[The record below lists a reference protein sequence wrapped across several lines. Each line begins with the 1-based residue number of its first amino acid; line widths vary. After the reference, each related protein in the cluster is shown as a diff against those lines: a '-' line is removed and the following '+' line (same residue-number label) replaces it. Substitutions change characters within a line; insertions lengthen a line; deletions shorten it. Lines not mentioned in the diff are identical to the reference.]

1 MSEVCQFRTRR
12 WCMTSG
18 MELDAARCYRALLA
32 RDARF
37 DGRFFTAVRTTGI
50 YCRPICPAPTPKAVN
65 VTFFACAAAAE
76 AAGFRACLR
85 CRPQAAPGTPAWL
98 GSAAVVSRALRL
110 IGADAL
116 DDDDVEALAARVGLG
131 GRQLRRL
138 FAEHLG
144 ASPAQVA
151 RARRVHFARA
161 LVDDTDLPMAE
172 VAFAAGFRSI
182 RQFNHAMLMH
192 FRESPR
198 RLRARRLKRDAAA
211 SRAAGQR
218 GLAHATRGPVVAPGR
233 TQVELQPEV
242 ATPGLVVR
250 LSYRPPFDWTGLLR
264 FLARRATPG
273 VEVVERD
280 VYRRTIGTP
289 EAHGEIEVRHVPA
302 ERHLA
307 MEIRLA
313 DHEDLIQ
320 VIERARRL
328 FDLAADPL
336 RIVGQLRRRPEL
348 RAAVDARSG
357 VRVPGA
363 WDGFELAVRAVLGQ
377 QVTVAGATTL
387 AGRLA
392 ATFGT
397 PVTTASAGLT
407 QLFPPPDVLADAD
420 LGGIGIPRARAATIR
435 ALAAAVVDGTLR
447 LDTALD
453 LDDAIARLVAIPG
466 IGEWTAHYI
475 AMRALGEADAFP
487 ASDLGLRRALGNGA
501 GPLAARDVQRMAEA
515 WRPWRA
521 YAAMHLWATLEEGR

>member
-1 MSEVCQFRTRR
+1 MSEVCQFGTRR

-65 VTFFACAAAAE
+65 VRFFACAAAAE

-116 DDDDVEALAARVGLG
+116 DDDDIEALAARVGLG

-161 LVDDTDLPMAE
+161 LVDDTDLPMAD

-182 RQFNHAMLMH
+182 RQFNHAMLAH

-198 RLRARRLKRDAAA
+198 RLRARRL
-211 SRAAGQR
+211 S
-218 GLAHATRGPVVAPGR
+218 RGPAANAPSR
-233 TQVELQPEV
+233 K
-242 ATPGLVVR
+242 GLVVR
-250 LSYRPPFDWTGLLR
+250 LSYRPPFDWKGLLR
-264 FLARRATPG
+264 FLARRSTPG
-273 VEVVERD
+273 VEVVDRD

-302 ERHLA
+302 ERHVI

-313 DHEDLIQ
+313 DHDDLIQ
-320 VIERARRL
+320 VVERARRL

-348 RAAVDARSG
+348 RAAVDPRSG

-392 ATFGT
+392 GAFGT
-397 PVTTASAGLT
+397 PVTAASAGLT
-407 QLFPPPDVLADAD
+407 HLFPTPDVLADAD
-420 LGGIGIPRARAATIR
+420 LGRIGIPRARAATIR

-521 YAAMHLWATLEEGR
+521 YAAMHLWATLEEER

>member
-1 MSEVCQFRTRR
+1 
-12 WCMTSG
+12 
-18 MELDAARCYRALLA
+18 MELDATRCYRALLA

-50 YCRPICPAPTPKAVN
+50 YCRPICPPPTPKAVN
-65 VTFFACAAAAE
+65 VRFFACAAAAE

-85 CRPQAAPGTPAWL
+85 CRPQAAPGTPAWM
-98 GSAAVVSRALRL
+98 GSSAVVSRALRL

-116 DDDDVEALAARVGLG
+116 DDGDVESLAARVGLG

-182 RQFNHAMLMH
+182 RQFNHAIRAH

-198 RLRARRLKRDAAA
+198 RLRARRLRRDVHADARAGTKAASVDVVGRDAP
-211 SRAAGQR
+211 S
-218 GLAHATRGPVVAPGR
+218 
-233 TQVELQPEV
+233 
-242 ATPGLVVR
+242 PGLVVR
-250 LSYRPPFDWTGLLR
+250 LSYRPPLDWAGLLR

-273 VEVVERD
+273 VEVVDGD

-289 EAHGEIEVRHVPA
+289 DAHGEIEVRHA
-302 ERHLA
+302 AADRHLV
-307 MEIRLA
+307 MEVRLSEH
-313 DHEDLIQ
+313 DDLIQ
-320 VIERARRL
+320 VVERARRL

-336 RIVGQLRRRPEL
+336 RIIGELRRRPEL
-348 RAAVDARSG
+348 RAAVAARSG

-387 AGRLA
+387 AGRLVA
-392 ATFGT
+392 AFGT
-397 PVTTASAGLT
+397 PVASASAGLT
-407 QLFPPPDVLADAD
+407 HLFPAAHVVAAAD
-420 LGGIGIPRARAATIR
+420 LAPIGIPRARAATIR
-435 ALAAAVVDGTLR
+435 ALAAAVADGTLR
-447 LDTALD
+447 LDAALD

-466 IGEWTAHYI
+466 VGEWTAHYI

-501 GPLAARDVQRMAEA
+501 GPLAARDVERMAEA

-521 YAAMHLWATLEEGR
+521 YAAMHLWATLEERP

>member
-1 MSEVCQFRTRR
+1 
-12 WCMTSG
+12 MTST
-18 MELDAARCYRALLA
+18 MELDPTRCYRALLT

-65 VTFFACAAAAE
+65 VRFFACAAAAE

-98 GSAAVVSRALRL
+98 GSAAVVSRAMRL
-110 IGADAL
+110 IAADAL
-116 DDDDVEALAARVGLG
+116 DDGDVEGLAGRVGLG

-182 RQFNHAMLMH
+182 RQFNHAIRAH

-198 RLRARRLKRDAAA
+198 RLRARRMSRDAAA
-211 SRAAGQR
+211 DTSSRKGGRATAAPSRATDAG
-218 GLAHATRGPVVAPGR
+218 GDATP
-233 TQVELQPEV
+233 
-242 ATPGLVVR
+242 PGLVVR
-250 LSYRPPFDWTGLLR
+250 LSYRPPFDWAGLLR
-264 FLARRATPG
+264 FLGRRATPG
-273 VEVVERD
+273 VELVDGD

-289 EAHGEIEVRHVPA
+289 DAHGEIEVRHAAA
-302 ERHLA
+302 ERHLV

-313 DHEDLIQ
+313 EHDDLIQ
-320 VIERARRL
+320 VVERARRL

-397 PVTTASAGLT
+397 PVAASAGLT
-407 QLFPPPDVLADAD
+407 HLFPAAHVVAAAD
-420 LGGIGIPRARAATIR
+420 LAPIGIPRARAATIR
-435 ALAAAVVDGTLR
+435 ALAAAVAEGTLH
-447 LDTALD
+447 LDGALD

-487 ASDLGLRRALGNGA
+487 ASDLGLRRALGNGT

-521 YAAMHLWATLEEGR
+521 YAAMHLWATLEEER